1 MQGGFHMT
9 QGMIQV
15 YLDKCNADGGWGEEE
30 NSIMLP
36 QK

>member
-15 YLDKCNADGGWGEEE
+15 YLEKHNAGGAWGEEGK
-30 NSIMLP
+30 NIMLP